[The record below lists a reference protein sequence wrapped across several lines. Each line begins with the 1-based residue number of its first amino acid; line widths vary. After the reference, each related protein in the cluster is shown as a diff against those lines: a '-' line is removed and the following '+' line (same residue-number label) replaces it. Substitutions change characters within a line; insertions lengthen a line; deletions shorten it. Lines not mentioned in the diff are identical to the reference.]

1 MAMTAELR
9 ADPQAILG
17 KSGEMKSIRTR
28 LSSIMQDMKSRFQS
42 LNSSW
47 DSEASAA
54 YQAQFTKIHK
64 DIEEM
69 LNIVDEYT
77 RDLDEIAQKY
87 IKIESDLGDIA
98 ISLPGDVFGK

>member
-9 ADPQAILG
+9 ANPQEILS

-28 LSSIMQDMKSRFQS
+28 LSSIMQDMKGRFQA

-47 DSEASAA
+47 DSEASAT
-54 YQAQFTKIHK
+54 YQAQFTKTHK

-77 RDLDEIAQKY
+77 RDLDEVAQNYLTTERKL
-87 IKIESDLGDIA
+87 EDIA
-98 ISLPGDVFGK
+98 NSLPGDVFGS

>member
-9 ADPQAILG
+9 ANPQEILG
-17 KSGEMKSIRTR
+17 KSGEMKSVRTR
-28 LSSIMQDMKSRFQS
+28 LSSIMQDMKGRFQA

-47 DSEASAA
+47 ESEASAA
-54 YQAQFTKIHK
+54 FQAQFTKIHK

-77 RDLDEIAQKY
+77 RDLDEVAQTY
-87 IKIESDLGDIA
+87 ISTERKLEDIA
-98 ISLPGDVFGK
+98 TSLPGDVFG